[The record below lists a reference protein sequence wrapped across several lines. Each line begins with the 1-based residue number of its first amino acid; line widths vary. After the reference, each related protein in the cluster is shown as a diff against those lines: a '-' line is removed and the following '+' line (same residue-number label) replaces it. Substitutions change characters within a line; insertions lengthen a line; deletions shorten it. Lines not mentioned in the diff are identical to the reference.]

1 MPTNQEWAEY
11 RAANEELRRLVER
24 DIRQIWRAVDVSDRA
39 RFRQVILDNIPS
51 LVDEYGKI
59 SASLAADFF
68 ETSVGRAPLLA
79 APVTREAAEASA
91 RWAIGPVWED
101 KPEKALGQLTTSMAR
116 HVRQA
121 GRDTVRD
128 SALDTRGVAYA
139 RVLRGDENCGFCVTM
154 AGRGAV
160 YTESTAVGDVERR
173 ARGGGY
179 AKAYH
184 DECDC
189 DVIAIA
195 SESDWPAG
203 YNHKKYELMY
213 YEARKKADKDAQTG
227 YKMLKGGTPGLP
239 RELRDPN
246 EPLSILQAMR
256 DIYGMR

>member
-11 RAANEELRRLVER
+11 RRANEQIRQMVER
-24 DIRQIWRAVDVSDRA
+24 DIRQVWRAIDVSDRA
-39 RFRQVILDNIPS
+39 RFRQVILDNIPA
-51 LVDEYGKI
+51 LVDEYGKV
-59 SASLAADFF
+59 SASLAAEFF

-128 SALDTRGVAYA
+128 SALQTRGVAYA
-139 RVLRGDENCGFCVTM
+139 RVLRGDENCGFCTVM

-160 YTESTAVGDVERR
+160 YTEETARGDAERR
-173 ARGGGY
+173 SAGGY

-184 DECDC
+184 DDCDC
-189 DVIAIA
+189 DVIAIRD
-195 SESDWPAG
+195 ESDWPAD
-203 YNHKKYELMY
+203 YNHLKYESMY
-213 YEARKKADKDAQTG
+213 YEARKLAGKDPNLG
-227 YKMLKGGTPGLP
+227 YKTLKGGTPGLP

-256 DIYGMR
+256 DLYGMH